1 MKKFKFSTELAMI
14 IIAVVILGSILMLG
28 PIVGVADNGDFGR
41 IMWAGGIGYAD
52 SEPFK
57 ERYFG
62 YAHQDYEYTQM
73 LWSGYISTQILIVIV
88 AGMLGRIVN
97 GEYFDIRV
105 LSFMYGILYVTAL
118 ALWMKY
124 NKTGWT
130 PLNAA
135 IAAIAGFVFL
145 DVGYIAYF
153 NSFFG
158 EAITLIFMLLT
169 FGLALA
175 AAGNEEASA
184 KWLLLFF
191 VSAFCLICTKLQNA
205 PIGLLLILIAAR
217 FWPIRTDKPWR
228 RTILIGSVVLLLAT
242 VVMYAA
248 APQRLKHINLY
259 QTVFYGILKDSPDP
273 EAALK
278 ELGLPNEF
286 KVLAGTNYFQ
296 TDTAI
301 KQNDPRLV
309 EHLYSKLSHKDV
321 LLYYMKHPMR
331 FVQKLERGAQN
342 GMSIRPYYLGSY
354 DKDEGKPYG
363 TIAYTFSGWSEFKHD
378 RVPNKLWFVGLV
390 YFLYYAGIVYE
401 YTRRPAARQRARI
414 DLFAGIGLI
423 GLFGFAVPLLGD
435 GEADLGK
442 HLFLFNV
449 SFDMMLCVGAV
460 YALVKLTLLGKRL
473 AAVNTPA
480 SDGRIR

>member
-1 MKKFKFSTELAMI
+1 MKKFGFTSEMA
-14 IIAVVILGSILMLG
+14 IIAAAIVILGSILM
-28 PIVGVADNGDFGR
+28 IRAVGVADSGDFAR

-52 SEPFK
+52 DEPYK

-62 YAHQDYEYTQM
+62 FAHTDYEYRQV
-73 LWSGYISTQILIVIV
+73 LWSGYVSTQIIIVMI
-88 AGMLGRIVN
+88 AGFISRIIN
-97 GEYFDIRV
+97 SSFFDIRI
-105 LSFMYGILYVTAL
+105 LSFMYSLLYIAAL
-118 ALWMKY
+118 AIWMKY
-124 NKTGWT
+124 NKTRWT
-130 PLNAA
+130 LLNAA
-135 IAAIAGFVFL
+135 IVAVAAFVFL
-145 DVGYIAYF
+145 DIGYIAYF

-158 EAITLIFMLLT
+158 EAITLIFMLMT

-175 AAGNEEASA
+175 VAQSEKPAR
-184 KWLLLFF
+184 KLLLLFF
-191 VSAFCLICTKLQNA
+191 IACFCLICTKLQNA

-217 FWPIRTDKPWR
+217 FWTLRKDKPWR
-228 RTILIGSVVLLLAT
+228 KMILIGSSVLLLAT
-242 VVMYAA
+242 AVMYLA

-273 EAALK
+273 VAALK
-278 ELGLPNEF
+278 ELGLPEQF

-301 KQNDPRLV
+301 KQNDPILK

-321 LLYYMKHPMR
+321 LFYYMKHPGR
-331 FVQKLERGAQN
+331 FFQKLERGAEN

-354 DKDEGKPYG
+354 DQDKGKPYG
-363 TIAYTFSGWSEFKHD
+363 TIAYTYSGWSEFKHD
-378 RVPNKLWFVGLV
+378 HVPNRLWFVGLI
-390 YFLYYAGIVYE
+390 YLLYYAGIAYE

-414 DLFAGIGLI
+414 DIFACVGLI

-449 SFDMMLCVGAV
+449 CFDMMLAIGVV
-460 YALVKLTLLGKRL
+460 YLLGKLTRWGVSL
-473 AAVNTPA
+473 RANGVRETP
-480 SDGRIR
+480 